1 MRPLRAIVSYLIW
14 VFLGG
19 ALLSPGLYWVA
30 QSLAGQWP
38 ALQSL
43 AHQDFHRYVS
53 RALLVLALIGLWPL
67 LRSFGARSLADLG
80 FQRGENIFCRVAKG
94 LVIGFGSLAI
104 AAILAL
110 ACGARSMNSGLTPG
124 QIARALLTAVVSAI
138 VVGVLEEILFRGG
151 IFGALRK
158 SMNWE
163 AALGISSAIYAL
175 VHFFAKP
182 ANFSEVHWNSG
193 FIALARMSAGF
204 TDVHALLPG
213 FFNLLLAGAL
223 AVAYQRTGT
232 LYFSIGLHAGWI
244 FWLKAYGVCTAATPG
259 ANVWF
264 WGTEKLIDGWLA
276 LPVLLVAAVFVLR
289 QTDAKYRP
297 GE

>member
-19 ALLSPGLYWVA
+19 ALLSPGLYWMA
-30 QSLAGQWP
+30 QSLANQWP

-53 RALLVLALIGLWPL
+53 RALLALALIGLWPL
-67 LRSFGARSLADLG
+67 LRSFGARSLSDLG

-110 ACGARSMNSGLTPG
+110 ACGARSMNSGLAPG
-124 QIARALLTAVVSAI
+124 EIARALLTAVVSAI

-158 SMNWE
+158 SMNRQ

-175 VHFFAKP
+175 VHFFASRRTSAKCTGTPGSLPWPGCRADSPTSMRCSQVFSTCCWP
-182 ANFSEVHWNSG
+182 ARCWPLLTANG
-193 FIALARMSAGF
+193 
-204 TDVHALLPG
+204 HAL
-213 FFNLLLAGAL
+213 F
-223 AVAYQRTGT
+223 
-232 LYFSIGLHAGWI
+232 LHRPARGWI

-289 QTDAKYRP
+289 QTDAKSLPR
-297 GE
+297 